1 MSKQSSLAYS
11 DFTEI
16 TDEEIDTQDLIK
28 LVFLGDSGVG
38 KTNIMSRFS
47 NDIFNMN
54 SKPTIGVDFAVKTI
68 KFMNHYIKLQIWD
81 TAGQE
86 RYRTFTSAYFK
97 DAHGIIIVYD
107 VTSRDSFN
115 NIHEWMKIA
124 YDHIDKNKASL
135 IFLGNKT
142 DLTEERDVSFEEGI
156 DIAKEY
162 RAMFMEVSA
171 FNNSTKNIN
180 KAFYMLVK
188 DIAPKYEFL
197 DEEITDN
204 DKTVKRNESQKINL
218 KVGYSMVDSNGGSKK
233 GCCM

>member
-1 MSKQSSLAYS
+1 MAKQSSLEYS

-16 TDEEIDTQDLIK
+16 TDEDIDTQDLIK

-47 NDIFNMN
+47 SDVFNMN

-115 NIHEWMKIA
+115 NIREWMKIA

-142 DLTEERDVSFEEGI
+142 DLTEERDVNFDEGV

-171 FNNSTKNIN
+171 FNNTTKNIN

-188 DIAPKYEFL
+188 DIVPKYEFL
-197 DEEITDN
+197 DEEIKDH
-204 DKTVKRNESQKINL
+204 DKDVKRNESQKINL
-218 KVGYSMVDSNGGSKK
+218 KEGFNRDTDYHHSKR